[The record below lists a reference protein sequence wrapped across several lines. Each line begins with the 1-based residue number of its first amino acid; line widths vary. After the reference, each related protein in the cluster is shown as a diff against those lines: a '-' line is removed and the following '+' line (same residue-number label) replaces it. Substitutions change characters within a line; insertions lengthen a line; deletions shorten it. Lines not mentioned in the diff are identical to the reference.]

1 VRNGEKVLA
10 AVVPRRPTWVRIIDA
25 DLAKTLGWITDG

>member
-10 AVVPRRPTWVRIIDA
+10 AVVPTEPTWARVVDEE
-25 DLAKTLGWITDG
+25 LAKTLGWYRG